1 MFPRPERVGI
11 PVCYGIGTI
20 HADTVSK
27 KGHDYNALIT
37 AKDHVGLV
45 PVTGM
50 IELSP
55 KVTIMGLIGEK
66 G

>member
-1 MFPRPERVGI
+1 VW
-11 PVCYGIGTI
+11 YGKETI
-20 HADTVSK
+20 HADTASK

-55 KVTIMGLIGEK
+55 KVKIMGLK
-66 G
+66 GGRDNRPDGWVSGF